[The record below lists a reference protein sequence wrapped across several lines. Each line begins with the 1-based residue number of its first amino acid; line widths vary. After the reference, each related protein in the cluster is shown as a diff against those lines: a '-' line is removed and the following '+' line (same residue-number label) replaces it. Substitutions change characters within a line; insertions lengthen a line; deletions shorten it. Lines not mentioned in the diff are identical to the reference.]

1 MKRLPSC
8 WLLVALV
15 VFPAMACAEA
25 AVRTGEHPGFTRLVV
40 EDPSIRSWQLGRSA
54 EGYRLRLT
62 PTARAFA
69 LSRAFRAITR
79 KRLASLAMDGNG
91 DLDVGLGCACH
102 IEAFEIRPGVIVL
115 DIRDGPPS
123 SPEHEQPLPVEEQ
136 APEPTP
142 PAPDPAPS
150 SGPAY
155 DWRKVTPAP
164 LRAPELVLE
173 APVVTAMRQSLVEQ
187 LSRGAAAGAVDFAG
201 KPPPPKNADT
211 PPAPNVRILPE
222 PGFEVTSEAPPKD
235 RLTAEGSPCPS
246 DERFDVAAWRGDS
259 PVAEQIGAMLAGLT
273 GEFDD
278 PQAEPLARAVR
289 FYLSLGFGAEARQL
303 LAAFPVDH
311 PDRGLWEAMAHVL
324 DGERQ
329 PGGPLAAMALC
340 DGAAALWSVLA
351 DPPPSLRDVNAP
363 AVLRAFSGLPPD
375 LRQELGPRLAENF
388 LAWEDPANA
397 QAIREAL
404 VRGARE
410 PTPAATLTD
419 ARLAAAR
426 GEAPP
431 AADLSR
437 IGQQPGPEGAE
448 ALALLVEGQVAEGKA
463 PSAQDVL
470 SLGALYQETEGTDLG
485 QRVGRAYRLA
495 LAATGDYDRAFS
507 GHALAPDADA
517 EVWRILA
524 VSGPDSQL
532 LERAVLSETEP
543 LPSLPDTTR
552 RALAD
557 RLRALGLE
565 RSADRWH
572 PAETATAAPPDEP
585 PSPPVP
591 ADAAGPSSSGTDA
604 ASLPPAAAASP
615 SGPASLTRSR
625 ALVEESARARQ
636 RIEDLL
642 RAAGGEQ
649 PPDG

>member
-1 MKRLPSC
+1 MKRLPTC
-8 WLLVALV
+8 GLLVALV
-15 VFPAMACAEA
+15 AFPAMARAEA
-25 AVRTGEHPGFTRLVV
+25 AVRTGEHPGYTRLVV

-79 KRLASLAMDGNG
+79 KRLTSLAMAENG

-102 IEAFEIRPGVIVL
+102 IEPFEIRPGVIVL

-123 SPEHEQPLPVEEQ
+123 STEHEQPLPVEEKVS
-136 APEPTP
+136 EPLP
-142 PAPDPAPS
+142 PAPAPA
-150 SGPAY
+150 PAY
-155 DWRKVTPAP
+155 DWRKVAPAP
-164 LRAPELVLE
+164 LRAPALALE
-173 APVVTAMRQSLVEQ
+173 APVVTAMRQSLVQQ

-201 KPPPPKNADT
+201 KPPPPKDAGT
-211 PPAPNVRILPE
+211 PPAANVRILPE
-222 PGFEVTSEAPPKD
+222 PGFEVASEAPPKD
-235 RLTAEGSPCPS
+235 RLTAEGSPCPA

-259 PVAEQIGAMLAGLT
+259 PVSEQIGAMLAGLT

-311 PDRGLWEAMAHVL
+311 PDRDLWESMAHAL

-329 PGGPLAAMALC
+329 PDGPLAAMARC

-351 DPPPSLRDVNAP
+351 DPPPSLRDVNVP

-375 LRQELGPRLAENF
+375 LRQELGPRLAEDF

-431 AADLSR
+431 AADLAR
-437 IGQQPGPEGAE
+437 VGQQPGPEGAE

-470 SLGALYQETEGTDLG
+470 SLGALYHESEGTDLG

-507 GHALAPDADA
+507 GRALAPDAEA

-532 LERAVLSETEP
+532 LERAVLPETEP
-543 LPSLPDTTR
+543 LPPLPDTTR

-572 PAETATAAPPDEP
+572 PAETAAASPPDGP
-585 PSPPVP
+585 PLPPIP
-591 ADAAGPSSSGTDA
+591 ADAAGPSSPGPDA
-604 ASLPPAAAASP
+604 ASLPPAAATSP
-615 SGPASLTRSR
+615 SVPASLARSR

-642 RAAGGEQ
+642 RAAGAEQ
-649 PPDG
+649 SPDG